1 MCPKL
6 KNLILF
12 LLVVTLF
19 SCTNKKEHTAELRLI
34 SWNCNNLLI
43 SIDTLHAAS
52 AFLNAQ
58 NPDIL
63 CLQER
68 PHTNLV
74 RYDSIKKCFPTLPY
88 TATNSR
94 EDENLNVSI
103 FSRYPLSN
111 VKTWYFTD
119 TYNKMIQADINR
131 EGEMFRL
138 YNVHL
143 QTTTSGGTLDNCIR
157 RYRQS
162 RLLLSEIKKSPYPV
176 IVCGDFNDIQ
186 VSYTVQNLLTNLDDF
201 SFSYKSSYQKL
212 GNIFKIDYI
221 LASPEWEKVHYELIP
236 NSWSDHKIQKS
247 ILYYNEFRTRD

>member
-12 LLVVTLF
+12 LLIVTLF

-43 SIDTLHAAS
+43 SLDTLHAAS

-74 RYDSIKKCFPTLPY
+74 RYDSIKKCFPSMPY
-88 TATNSR
+88 TATNGR

-103 FSRYPLSN
+103 FSRYPISN
-111 VKTWYFTD
+111 VKTWYFTN

-131 EGEMFRL
+131 DGEIFRL

-143 QTTTSGGTLDNCIR
+143 QTTSSGGTLDNCIR

-162 RLLLSEIKKSPYPV
+162 RLLLLEIKKSPYPV
-176 IVCGDFNDIQ
+176 IVCGDFNDLPL
-186 VSYTVQNLLTNLDDF
+186 SYTVSNLLTQLNDRSISL
-201 SFSYKSSYQKL
+201 KGSYQKL
-212 GNIFKIDYI
+212 GGIFKIDYI
-221 LASPEWEKVHYELIP
+221 LTADNWSKKSYQLIS
-236 NSWSDHKIQKS
+236 NSWSDHKIQ
-247 ILYYNEFRTRD
+247 LCTLRYGR

>member
-6 KNLILF
+6 KNLILV

-19 SCTNKKEHTAELRLI
+19 SCTNKKEHATELRLI
-34 SWNCNNLLI
+34 SWNCANFLL
-43 SIDTLHAAS
+43 SLDTLHTAS

-74 RYDSIKKCFPTLPY
+74 RYDSIKECFPTLPY
-88 TATNSR
+88 KVTNGR

-103 FSRYPLSN
+103 FSRYPVSD

-119 TYNKMIQADINR
+119 TYNKMIQADIHR
-131 EGEMFRL
+131 DGKMFRI

-143 QTTTSGGTLDNCIR
+143 QTTSSGGTLDNCIR

-176 IVCGDFNDIQ
+176 LVCGDFNDIPL
-186 VSYTVQNLLTNLDDF
+186 SYTVQNLLTFLKDISF
-201 SFSYKSSYQKL
+201 SFRSSYQKL
-212 GNIFKIDYI
+212 GNLFKIDYI
-221 LASPEWEKVHYELIP
+221 LASPQWKKVHYELIP
-236 NSWSDHKIQKS
+236 TSWSDHKIQNS
-247 ILYYNEFRTRD
+247 ILSYNE

>member
-1 MCPKL
+1 MCPKNNVIPL
-6 KNLILF
+6 LLI
-12 LLVVTLF
+12 VTLF
-19 SCTNKKEHTAELRLI
+19 SCTSKKESGKELRLI
-34 SWNCNNLLI
+34 SWNCANFLL
-43 SIDTLHAAS
+43 SLDTLHAAS

-74 RYDSIKKCFPTLPY
+74 RYDSIKECFPTLPY
-88 TATNSR
+88 KVTNGR

-103 FSRYPLSN
+103 FSKYPVSN

-131 EGEMFRL
+131 DGETFRL

-143 QTTTSGGTLDNCIR
+143 QTTSSGGTFDNCIR

-162 RLLLSEIKKSPYPV
+162 RLLLSEIQESPYPV
-176 IVCGDFNDIQ
+176 IVCGDFNDLPL
-186 VSYTVQNLLTNLDDF
+186 SYTILNLLTELNDISVTL
-201 SFSYKSSYQKL
+201 KSSYQKL
-212 GNIFKIDYI
+212 GGLFKIDYI
-221 LASPEWEKVHYELIP
+221 LASNNWNKNSYHLISNP
-236 NSWSDHKIQKS
+236 WSDHKIQLC
-247 ILYYNEFRTRD
+247 ILDH

>member
-1 MCPKL
+1 MCPKN
-6 KNLILF
+6 NLIP
-12 LLVVTLF
+12 LLLIVTLF
-19 SCTNKKEHTAELRLI
+19 SCTSKKESGKELRLI
-34 SWNCNNLLI
+34 SWNCANFLL
-43 SIDTLHAAS
+43 SLDTLHAAS

-74 RYDSIKKCFPTLPY
+74 RYDSIKECFPTLPY
-88 TATNSR
+88 KVTNGR

-103 FSRYPLSN
+103 FSKYPVSN

-131 EGEMFRL
+131 DGETFRL

-143 QTTTSGGTLDNCIR
+143 QTTSSGGTFDNCIR

-162 RLLLSEIKKSPYPV
+162 RLLLSEIQESPYPV
-176 IVCGDFNDIQ
+176 IVCGDFNDLPL
-186 VSYTVQNLLTNLDDF
+186 SYTILNLLTELNDISVTL
-201 SFSYKSSYQKL
+201 KSSYQKL
-212 GNIFKIDYI
+212 GGLFKIDYI
-221 LASPEWEKVHYELIP
+221 LASNNWNKNSYHLISNP
-236 NSWSDHKIQKS
+236 WSDHKIQLC
-247 ILYYNEFRTRD
+247 ILDH